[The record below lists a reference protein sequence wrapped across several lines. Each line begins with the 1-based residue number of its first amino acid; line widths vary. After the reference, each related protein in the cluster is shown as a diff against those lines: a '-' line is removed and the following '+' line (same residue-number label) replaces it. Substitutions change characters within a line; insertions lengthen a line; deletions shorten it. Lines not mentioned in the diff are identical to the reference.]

1 MRALVVAFLCAA
13 QLACVGRVHAEAAR
27 HLRDGVP
34 ADAPGVSAPL
44 PEEPAPSIDAETE
57 RLEAWLVL
65 HAQRAYES
73 RLLWG
78 VIACVLGG
86 TEIPIESVI
95 LAMQPSHPS
104 DATTNV
110 FGAVGIVFGVLDLA
124 YGIYRLA
131 SPSVAERRLE
141 RFRTLR
147 AIGVLDERHLG
158 RFEGEIRG
166 ELAGI
171 EESRW
176 MWTAIG
182 IGLVAAGGV
191 GAALTAALADS
202 ELSLWVGYVSAATSL
217 VSGVLLAILP
227 WLDAGLDDE
236 WRRIDGGE
244 APHASL
250 TPWASPSGG
259 GLLVHGTF

>member
-1 MRALVVAFLCAA
+1 MKQRGGWDDTVVAVISCALTA
-13 QLACVGRVHAEAAR
+13 WLACVEAQARADAATETPAIEATATDTPEITPDLLPTPTLELTPPSLSTHAEA
-27 HLRDGVP
+27 D
-34 ADAPGVSAPL
+34 
-44 PEEPAPSIDAETE
+44 
-57 RLEAWLVL
+57 RLEAWLAM

-78 VIACVLGG
+78 VIAVLLGG
-86 TEIPIESVI
+86 CEIPIESVL
-95 LAMQPSHPS
+95 LAMQPPHPA

-110 FGAVGIVFGVLDLA
+110 FGAVGIVFGVLDFA

-141 RFRTLR
+141 RFRALR
-147 AIGVLDERHLG
+147 AAGDPSERSLG

-166 ELAGI
+166 DLAGI

-202 ELSLWVGYVSAATSL
+202 DLSLAVGYGSAATSV
-217 VSGVLLAILP
+217 VSGVLLAI
-227 WLDAGLDDE
+227 
-236 WRRIDGGE
+236 I
-244 APHASL
+244 
-250 TPWASPSGG
+250 PWASRCTRRSCRGRARSARASR
-259 GLLVHGTF
+259 